1 MFNLMNYPRGMITS
15 LGLVHNDLMLTA
27 RIILIN
33 LEEER
38 MWRWWW
44 CSPSYQHQA
53 SFSPSSVT
61 VISVNNA
68 KIHTHREL
76 ACLFFLHIAKQ
87 SRKASSA
94 SIQKKKTI
102 PVSELKFLNTGM
114 QTG

>member
-1 MFNLMNYPRGMITS
+1 MITS

-53 SFSPSSVT
+53 SYSPSSVT

-94 SIQKKKTI
+94 SIQKKNKKTI